1 MDKLLHSVTGNAKLC
16 APCSWSAL
24 TGLSSDTWP
33 DKPMND
39 YEEWGELEKLRFE
52 HAAPFYVEKFSN
64 HLFGSSLRE
73 FCEEGRW
80 ALTLK
85 WDGDEEEHAVAAG
98 VRGSERLLADNH
110 IRDPLPLETVIEQHD
125 LYRTAVVVFGLQLV
139 PDTPLIW
146 A

>member
-1 MDKLLHSVTGNAKLC
+1 M
-16 APCSWSAL
+16 
-24 TGLSSDTWP
+24 
-33 DKPMND
+33 
-39 YEEWGELEKLRFE
+39 
-52 HAAPFYVEKFSN
+52 
-64 HLFGSSLRE
+64 
-73 FCEEGRW
+73 
-80 ALTLK
+80 
-85 WDGDEEEHAVAAG
+85 AAG